1 MSACCDHDHHGHG
14 HGHDH
19 APPAF
24 HDEAQARA
32 YRRVLWFALIV
43 NLGMFGVEIAG
54 ALISRSVALQ
64 ADALDFLGDAANY
77 GISLAVVGLHLTWR
91 ARAALLKGL
100 SMGAFG
106 IWVIATTV
114 WRVVEGGV
122 PEAHIIT
129 SVGIAALVA
138 NVAVTVALFRH
149 RAGDANMRSV
159 WLCSRNDAI
168 ANVAVIAAGAG
179 VWASGTF
186 WPDVAV
192 GAVIAGLALT
202 ASFDVVKRALSEL
215 RRANGA
221 QAGAAA
227 AGD

>member
-1 MSACCDHDHHGHG
+1 MSACCDHGHQDHGHG
-14 HGHDH
+14 PTG
-19 APPAF
+19 F
-24 HDEAQARA
+24 HDEVRARA
-32 YRRVLWFALIV
+32 YRRVLWFALAV
-43 NLGMFGVEIAG
+43 NLVMFGVEIAG
-54 ALISRSVALQ
+54 ALVSRSVALQ

-77 GISLAVVGLHLTWR
+77 GLSLAVVGMHLAWR
-91 ARAALLKGL
+91 ARAALVKGL

-106 IWVIATTV
+106 LWVIGTTL
-114 WRVVEGGV
+114 WRVHEGGV

-129 SVGIAALVA
+129 SVGVAALAA

-179 VWASGTF
+179 VWATGTF

-202 ASFDVVKRALSEL
+202 ASVDVVRRAAAEL
-215 RRANGA
+215 RQAKSARAVP
-221 QAGAAA
+221 AAA
-227 AGD
+227 D